1 MELYPAEVD
10 RLGRLVEEWTLHD
23 DRELEATFKNASD
36 TTTFLAVAQRL
47 RAKGYTAMPQE
58 DKMNIIT
65 PQQVRFTL
73 TGMSAI
79 ESYCRDDMLEGK
91 PFEAMTKQRA
101 GEESNLDVDSYGVR
115 MKVRRENPLEQT
127 DPTVRDMLNNW
138 FTQRKAF
145 RILRR
150 WTFVGKGVRF
160 DLSMVR
166 STARTPKGDFLWQSR
181 FQPSEKGQ
189 RDITKEPAFYEIE
202 VELLRPESVPEEAEA
217 RGALVKSCVKDLIR
231 GVGEVLRGIQKH
243 HLLIRNKVAARVLE
257 GYKQLAKT
265 DRFRG
270 VAPITMVVQNM
281 RKERVER
288 EANIR
293 DGYNV
298 TDKADGLRM
307 MAYTDERGELFMID
321 MSMNVYKTGLMKDSC
336 ANALLDGE
344 YVTRDKE
351 GNSIHQLMLFD
362 CYIGSEKR
370 EVTQLP
376 FMGKDETRREGGRYG
391 ELVGWVEK
399 WNSGEGATV
408 LKGAGV
414 TESTKILVS
423 AKQFKFAAAG
433 DLSIF
438 KLCAQTLD
446 SAAASF
452 YNTDG
457 LILTPNLLPIP
468 QKPGV
473 KFAEQL
479 KWKPAEDNSVDFLVE
494 FDKDVDTRLDI
505 VSTGVKPVTGETVQ
519 HKTMRLYVGSDL
531 DPAFE
536 DPRGTVLY
544 EQPLPGTF
552 GPSGPRGRFKRE
564 YKPVLFNPSE
574 LPDTMA
580 SVCYVE
586 ISTSASGEDYVTCEN
601 GDPIE
606 NKSIVEI
613 RYEPGNP
620 PGWRW
625 IPMRVR
631 YDKTERYQKGIIG
644 RTLNKDEA
652 AEGVWNSIHDPI
664 TPHMIRTGSDQPSAK
679 ELAEMSGAV
688 AGVASGQVSKV
699 YYERKGPKEDLQAVR
714 GLRDFHRRYIK
725 EDLLLRLGLRGGGKT
740 FVDLACGQGGDLWS
754 WIKWK
759 AEFVYGTDIA
769 GNGIRDPQ
777 DGAYRRYVN
786 AVMKYGGYDNVTK
799 MLFTIGSSAR
809 NLATGEAGA
818 TPEESN
824 IMRAV
829 LGKVAP
835 EGPIPPFVE
844 KYAKGRLRNGADCVA
859 IMFAIHY
866 FFETEASLTGFMRNV
881 SDSLAVGGL
890 FVGCCFDGQKVFDAL
905 RAIPEGGSLV
915 GQEKGAEIW
924 KLTKRYSA
932 TELTT
937 GSDSVGLAVDVDF
950 VSIGTTQREYLV
962 PFEMLKAKM
971 AEIGCELLTREECRE
986 LGLLNS
992 SEMFEETHDAAA
1004 RKGQRFPM
1012 SPTIR
1017 QYSFFN
1023 RWFIFKRR
1031 RGGMMGAEEEEVVE
1045 ESQGPSRPEAVG
1057 SASRALTPEEVVE
1070 QKANVLAA
1078 SASASSIVASPVQ
1091 GKLRKFVTDNIEIIK
1106 GDIDKQFIEGKQVG
1120 EFDFDMDVDRMS
1132 ETNTAKNGDH
1142 GHEYYKPQESEYMK
1156 GVIREYIRGRLAART
1171 VFRGE
1176 KKITAAPPRAVGAA
1190 PPPPRA
1196 VGVAGQPLSTIP
1208 VLAQKGQRRK
1218 YTLSEL
1224 FQFYNEASTSDKL
1237 KMGDPEA
1244 ARWLSPSSHFPI
1256 RDLETGA
1263 EYPSVEHYLAGMKY
1277 KVATNKPEL
1286 AAQIFGREGEIH
1298 QEALRQRATESAQ
1311 GARAL
1316 TAERE
1321 HELLKT
1327 ERKKV
1332 LEESDIG
1339 AKGMKKYRATFEE
1352 GKWFSV
1358 KDGVLRE
1365 ALRQRW
1371 EGDERLRRIITAV
1384 KAKGL
1389 VLLYYTG
1396 PGSGSDLG
1404 GKRTAEGYIDGENK
1418 VGRILM
1424 ELAGWRDQ

>member
-10 RLGRLVEEWTLHD
+10 TLGRLVEEWALHD

-47 RAKGYTAMPQE
+47 KAKGYTALPQE

-73 TGMSAI
+73 TGMGAI
-79 ESYCRDDMLEGK
+79 EAYCRDDTLEGK
-91 PFEAMTKQRA
+91 SFEAMTKERA
-101 GEESNLDVDSYGVR
+101 GVESNLDIDSYGVR
-115 MKVRRENPLEQT
+115 MKVRRENPLEKD

-138 FTQRKAF
+138 LGQRKAF

-166 STARTPKGDFLWQSR
+166 STARSAKGDFIWQSR
-181 FQPSEKGQ
+181 FQPDKGGK
-189 RDITKEPAFYEIE
+189 DITKEPAFYEIE
-202 VELLRPESVPEEAEA
+202 VELLRPETTPADDAARSVV
-217 RGALVKSCVKDLIR
+217 VKACIKDLIR

-243 HLLIRNKVAARVLE
+243 HLIIRNKVAADTLK
-257 GYKQLAKT
+257 GYSELTKS

-281 RKERVER
+281 RKERVEK

-307 MAYTDERGELFMID
+307 MGYVDARGELFMID
-321 MSMNVYKTGLMKDSC
+321 MSMYVYKTGLVRTSC
-336 ANALLDGE
+336 ANSLVDGE

-351 GNSIHQLMLFD
+351 GNAIYQFMLFD
-362 CYIGSEKR
+362 CYIAPEKR
-370 EVTQLP
+370 DVSQLP
-376 FMGKDETRREGGRYG
+376 FKAAEADADAKDRYS
-391 ELVGWVEK
+391 ELMAWGEK
-399 WNSGEGATV
+399 WNDGDGPTV
-408 LKGAGV
+408 LKGAGI
-414 TESTKILVS
+414 TDSTKILVS
-423 AKQFKFAAAG
+423 VKQFKFANAG
-433 DLSIF
+433 DISIF
-438 KLCAQTLD
+438 QLCARVLD
-446 SAAASF
+446 SASAAF

-457 LILTPNLLPIP
+457 LILTPNSLPLP
-468 QKPGV
+468 QKFGV

-479 KWKPAEDNSVDFLVE
+479 KWKPAEDNSVDFLIE
-494 FDKDVDTRLDI
+494 FDKDGGLDI

-519 HKTMRLYVGSDL
+519 HKTMRLYVGSEL
-531 DPAFE
+531 DPAYE

-544 EQPLPGTF
+544 EQALPGAAD
-552 GPSGPRGRFKRE
+552 PKKRWKRE

-580 SVCYVE
+580 SVCYSE
-586 ISTSASGEDYVTCEN
+586 ITTSAAGEDYVVCEN

-606 NKSIVEI
+606 NKSIIEM
-613 RYEPGNP
+613 RYEPGNE

-631 YDKTERYQKGIIG
+631 YDKTERFQKGIIG

-664 TPHMIRTGSDQPSAK
+664 TPYMIRTGSDQPSAK

-688 AGVASGQVSKV
+688 AGVATGQVSKV

-725 EDLLLRLGLRGGGKT
+725 EDLLLRCGLSGGGKS

-786 AVMKYGGYDNVTK
+786 AVIKYGGYDKLPK

-809 NLATGEAGA
+809 NLANGDAGA
-818 TPEESN
+818 TPEEAN
-824 IMRAV
+824 MMRAV
-829 LGKVAP
+829 IGKVGV
-835 EGPIPPFVE
+835 EGPVPPFVE
-844 KYAKGRLRNGADCVA
+844 KYAKGRLRNGADCVG

-866 FFETEASLTGFMRNV
+866 FFENEVSLTGFMRNV
-881 SDSLAVGGL
+881 NDTLAMGGL
-890 FVGCCFDGQKVFDAL
+890 FIGCCFDGQRVFDSL
-905 RAIPEGGSLV
+905 RSIPKDGALV
-915 GQEKGAEIW
+915 GQEKGSEIW
-924 KLTKRYSA
+924 KITKRYSA
-932 TELTT
+932 TDLTT
-937 GSDSVGLAVDVDF
+937 GPESIGLPIDVDF
-950 VSIGTTQREYLV
+950 ISIGTTQREYLV

-971 AEIGCELLTREECRE
+971 GEIGCD
-986 LGLLNS
+986 LLNS
-992 SEMFEETHDAAA
+992 DECKKLGLVNSTELFEDTHDSAA
-1004 RKGQRFPM
+1004 RRGQKFAM
-1012 SPTIR
+1012 SATIR
-1017 QYSFFN
+1017 QYSFLN

-1031 RGGMMGAEEEEVVE
+1031 RGGMISEEA
-1045 ESQGPSRPEAVG
+1045 SPE
-1057 SASRALTPEEVVE
+1057 
-1070 QKANVLAA
+1070 VLAA
-1078 SASASSIVASPVQ
+1078 SEAPSAASEAPEAPEAPAPPS
-1091 GKLRKFVTDNIEIIK
+1091 
-1106 GDIDKQFIEGKQVG
+1106 
-1120 EFDFDMDVDRMS
+1120 
-1132 ETNTAKNGDH
+1132 
-1142 GHEYYKPQESEYMK
+1142 
-1156 GVIREYIRGRLAART
+1156 
-1171 VFRGE
+1171 
-1176 KKITAAPPRAVGAA
+1176 AAPAA
-1190 PPPPRA
+1190 PAAAAAPAPSA
-1196 VGVAGQPLSTIP
+1196 AAAAPLRTIP
-1208 VLAQKGQRRK
+1208 GAPQKRK
-1218 YTLSEL
+1218 YALAEL
-1224 FQFYNEASTSDKL
+1224 FQFYIDASTGDKL
-1237 KMGDPEA
+1237 KLGDPDA
-1244 ARWLSPSSHFPI
+1244 ARWVSPSAHYPI
-1256 RDLETGA
+1256 MDGDV

-1277 KVATNKPEL
+1277 KLATNKPDL
-1286 AAQIFGREGEIH
+1286 GAKLFAREGEVH
-1298 QEALRQRATESAQ
+1298 QSSLRERATETAQ

-1316 TAERE
+1316 TADRE
-1321 HELLKT
+1321 HDLLKS

-1332 LEESDIG
+1332 MEESDVV
-1339 AKGMKKYRATFEE
+1339 KGMKKYRATFDES
-1352 GKWFSV
+1352 KWFAV
-1358 KDGVLRE
+1358 KDGVLRD
-1365 ALRQRW
+1365 ALKQRW
-1371 EGDERLRRIITAV
+1371 DKDARLRRIIEAI

-1389 VLLYYTG
+1389 VMLYYTG

-1418 VGRILM
+1418 VGKILM
-1424 ELAGWRDQ
+1424 ELAGWR